1 MYKPY
6 QHNKRYI
13 QVSSKS
19 SPTLDAV
26 LAYVYRKENLAKR
39 CGRYADKVINGL
51 IDLGLI
57 EKVLNSKGT
66 FYFKTQKAKDFKAI
80 DFVKEFLWAFHNT
93 DFRKIINSKKYIL
106 CFNNDIENGSGLI
119 EINIALKKGYV

>member
-6 QHNKRYI
+6 HKRYI
-13 QVSSKS
+13 QVSTKS

-57 EKVLNSKGT
+57 EKVLNRKGT

-80 DFVKEFLWAFHNT
+80 DFAKEFLWAFHNT
-93 DFRKIINSKKYIL
+93 NQREIKNGKKFIY
-106 CFNNDIENGSGLI
+106 CFDDSIKDGKGLI
-119 EINIALKKGYV
+119 EINKAIKEGVI